1 MGSKELR
8 CLKVPVIPHLTKRQ
22 VFKRERERERERESS
37 IHTQEESSNL
47 VDYLA
52 TQVNLKILP

>member
-22 VFKRERERERERESS
+22 VFKRERERESS